1 MELLALLATIV
12 AVIACVIANRASGRL
27 DELESRQ
34 RNINARLQEQ
44 QEKLLMRV
52 QRLEAGASPSDAT
65 TAAAP
70 TTVKQMETPVE
81 EASSPSEET
90 IIEANH
96 AAALAR
102 LKAMGMVD
110 APAAAE
116 AIPAK
121 VERHVGPPPL
131 PRAVLTQTAAPVAQ
145 TQPSA
150 EKIVQREAASP
161 INLEQFLGAK
171 LFAWLGGLAL
181 FLGVVF
187 FVKYAFDHN
196 LISPALRIA
205 MGFVMGASLVGT
217 GIKLHASERYRVLA
231 QTLAATGVLVLYG
244 VTFAAHS
251 LYQLS
256 IFESPTMTFVTMSII
271 TVLAFVLAVKMDAQV
286 VAALGM
292 LGGFLTPPLCS
303 TGQDNPFGLFSY
315 IALLD
320 LGVLAVALRRRWFHH
335 VPFAAVGTALMQ
347 SAWCGDFFFSEHY
360 DVGAKTWVVIAVFAG
375 FAWLFSAGAAWCRRR
390 TDDAV
395 AVTWSA
401 LGLCAVGLIAAFSL
415 LCVAAVAER
424 IMMLYAFVFLVNV
437 AVAWNVW
444 QDKRFA
450 IVAGLSGL
458 ATFVHIAIWTV
469 TYLKEDTLP
478 HALGLYLV
486 FGIAHTA
493 FAVQMQ
499 RKQSTSI
506 GAAWMPVVA
515 LLLAMLPLITLR
527 GVPFIVWP
535 AMLLINALVLTAA
548 ILMRR
553 TFTVLASMVLTLF
566 GMMIWL
572 VKPGSTC
579 DLGLFLGVLGVFSM
593 AFVIGTVFLAK
604 RMPEAKDNPLL
615 GMLPALTA
623 LMPFA
628 LIAMA
633 TLQLHV
639 PNPTMVFGFTLGLC
653 IFLLEFAR
661 RTKLEALPLIA
672 ALCAFVVQGVW
683 HGAHVDAAQPL
694 PAFAWYLGFL
704 AAFALYPMLCKHVW
718 ESHTLPWI
726 GSALASI
733 GAFALVR
740 QVARHS
746 WSWIEP
752 GVVPALFAFVPL
764 GSLLWVLRCHAPH
777 QPARLTQLAWFGG
790 VTLFFVTLI
799 FPLQFDH
806 ESLTIAWAMEGAALL
821 WLFHHVPHNGLRGVA
836 ATLLA
841 TSFVRLA
848 LNPAVVEYHERSGTP
863 VWNWFLY
870 TYGIVALAMFA
881 AAWFARPPRDC
892 LAGISLPA
900 MGYTFGGVLL
910 FLLLNILIADAFTS
924 AEQRF
929 ITFQFSGNLARDMT
943 YTIAWSLFALGLMLL
958 GFRFSSKATRVAGIG
973 LLGIALLKLFLHD
986 LASVSG
992 IYRIGAL
999 MVVAMIAFV
1008 ASFLYQ
1014 RFAERTR

>member
-1 MELLALLATIV
+1 MELLALIATV
-12 AVIACVIANRASGRL
+12 AAIIAWVIASRATGRL
-27 DELESRQ
+27 DELEARQ
-34 RNINARLQEQ
+34 RDINSRLLEQ

-52 QRLEAGASPSDAT
+52 QHLEAGAPPAVRT
-65 TAAAP
+65 TGPVPTAA
-70 TTVKQMETPVE
+70 KQMD
-81 EASSPSEET
+81 EAPSSKNEAFS
-90 IIEANH
+90 EANR
-96 AAALAR
+96 ASALAR

-110 APAAAE
+110 APTAPVS
-116 AIPAK
+116 IPTN
-121 VERHVGPPPL
+121 VERPVGPPPL
-131 PRAVLTQTAAPVAQ
+131 PRAALAQ
-145 TQPSA
+145 TTAPALHAQPPA
-150 EKIVQREAASP
+150 EKPAQREAASP
-161 INLEQFLGAK
+161 LSLEQFLGAK
-171 LFAWLGGLAL
+171 LFAWLGGVAL

-205 MGFVMGASLVGT
+205 IGFVMGASLVGA
-217 GIKLHASERYRVLA
+217 GLKLHVSERYRVLA

-244 VTFAAHS
+244 VTFAAHR
-251 LYQLS
+251 LYQIPIFDSS
-256 IFESPTMTFVTMSII
+256 ITTFAMMSLI
-271 TVLAFVLAVKMDAQV
+271 TALAFWMAVKMDAQV

-292 LGGFLTPPLCS
+292 LGGFLTPPICS
-303 TGQDNPFGLFSY
+303 TEQDNAFGLFSFV
-315 IALLD
+315 ALLD
-320 LGVLAVALRRRWFHH
+320 LGVLAVALRKRWFHH

-347 SAWCGDFFFSEHY
+347 SAWCGDFFFGEHY

-375 FAWLFSAGAAWCRRR
+375 FAWLFSACAAWCRRR
-390 TDDAV
+390 TNDAV

-401 LGLCAVGLIAAFSL
+401 LGLCAVAWIAAFSL

-424 IMMLYAFVFLVNV
+424 MIVLYAFVFLVNG

-450 IVAGLSGL
+450 IIAGLSGL

-469 TYLKEDTLP
+469 AYLKEDTLP
-478 HALGLYLV
+478 HALGLYVL

-527 GVPFIVWP
+527 SVPFIVWP

-566 GMMIWL
+566 SMMIWL
-572 VKPGSTC
+572 VKPGNTC
-579 DLGLFLGVLGVFSM
+579 ELGLFLGVLGVFSM
-593 AFVIGTVFLAK
+593 AFVIGTLFLAK
-604 RMPEAKDNPLL
+604 RMPDAHDHPLL
-615 GMLPALTA
+615 GMLPALAA

-633 TLQLHV
+633 TLHLHV
-639 PNPTMVFGFTLGLC
+639 TDPTMIFSFTLGLC
-653 IFLLEFAR
+653 VFLLEFAR
-661 RTKLEALPLIA
+661 RTKLEALTIIA
-672 ALCAFVVQGVW
+672 ALCAFVVKGVW
-683 HGAHVDAAQPL
+683 HIAHFDASQPM
-694 PAFAWYLGFL
+694 PAFLWYLGFL
-704 AAFALYPMLCKHVW
+704 AVFTIYPLLCKRVW
-718 ESHTLPWI
+718 ETNTLPWI
-726 GSALASI
+726 GSALTSV
-733 GAFALVR
+733 GAFALVH
-740 QVARHS
+740 QVVRHS

-752 GVVPALFAFVPL
+752 GVAPAVFAFVPL
-764 GSLLWVLRCHAPH
+764 GSLLWVLRRHASN
-777 QPARLTQLAWFGG
+777 QPERLTQLAWFGG

-799 FPLQFDH
+799 FPLQFDR
-806 ESLTIAWAMEGAALL
+806 ESLSIAWALEGAALL
-821 WLFHHVPHNGLRGVA
+821 WLFLRVPHNGLRGVA
-836 ATLLA
+836 AALLA

-848 LNPAVVEYHERSGTP
+848 LNPAVMEYHERSGTP

-870 TYGIVALAMFA
+870 TYGLVAVAMFA
-881 AAWFARPPRDC
+881 AAWFARPPRDR
-892 LAGISLPA
+892 LVGISLPA
-900 MGYTFGGVLL
+900 MCYTMAGVLL
-910 FLLLNILIADAFTS
+910 FLLLNIEIADAFTV
-924 AEQRF
+924 AGQRF

-958 GFRFSSKATRVAGIG
+958 GFRFSTKTTRIAGIG
-973 LLGIALLKLFLHD
+973 LLGVALLKLFLHD

-999 MVVAMIAFV
+999 MVVAVIAFA